1 MERTFGVELEIVG
14 ITRSQAIVALQ
25 SVGINVQDEGYN
37 HTTRSHWKIVSDS
50 SVQGGFELV
59 SPILHGESGLTALA
73 TAATALDD
81 AGATVNRSCGLHVH
95 FDASA
100 LTVENVRTI
109 VTRYATYESQIDAFM
124 PLSRRADNNLY
135 CHSLQEIV
143 DDTDFNQATTLQ
155 ALAQAQVS
163 RYYKVNL
170 QSYLVHGTIE
180 FRQHSGTVN
189 AAKAVNWVRFLDAF
203 ISQSIAPVAAEQAAT
218 LPALRGVQAELA
230 SLFINGPVTLENMEV
245 RFGWLTHTARA
256 AVTRLRKVGMN
267 ITVTRINGQAAY
279 VWQHSASVCDS
290 LYAGMNADIV
300 SFYQN
305 RTAVFARA

>member
-14 ITRSQAIVALQ
+14 ITRSQALVALQ
-25 SVGINVQDEGYN
+25 SVGINVHDEGYN

-59 SPILHGESGLTALA
+59 SPILHGEAGLTALA

-95 FDASA
+95 FDAST
-100 LTVENVRTI
+100 LTVENVRNI
-109 VTRYATYESQIDAFM
+109 VTRYATYENQIDAFM
-124 PLSRRADNNLY
+124 PPSRRANSNLY
-135 CHSLQEIV
+135 CHSLQPV
-143 DDTDFNQATTLQ
+143 VGGVPFNQATSLQ
-155 ALAQAQVS
+155 ALAQAQGS

-203 ISQSIAPVAAEQAAT
+203 ISQSVAPVTTTQTAA

-230 SLFINGPVTLENMEV
+230 SLFINGPVTLASMES

-267 ITVTRINGQAAY
+267 ITATRINGQAAY
-279 VWQHSASVCDS
+279 VWQQSVNACDS
-290 LYAGMNADIV
+290 LYAGMSDDIV

>member
-1 MERTFGVELEIVG
+1 MERTFGIELEIVG
-14 ITRSQAIVALQ
+14 ITRNQALVALQ
-25 SVGINVQDEGYN
+25 AVGITVHDEGYN
-37 HTTRSHWKIVSDS
+37 HTTRPHWKLVTDA
-50 SVQGGFELV
+50 SVTNGFELV
-59 SPILHGESGLTALA
+59 SPLLHGEAGLA
-73 TAATALDD
+73 TLAIVATALDD

-95 FDASA
+95 FDASG
-100 LTVENVRTI
+100 LTVDNVRTI
-109 VTRYATYESQIDAFM
+109 VKRYAAYEAQIDAFM
-124 PLSRRADNNLY
+124 PPSRRANANFY
-135 CHSLQEIV
+135 CASVRSLAERSAFV
-143 DDTDFNQATTLQ
+143 QADSLQ
-155 ALAQAQVS
+155 ALARAQGS
-163 RYYKVNL
+163 RYHKVNL

-203 ISQSIAPVAAEQAAT
+203 ISQSVAPVTTTQAAD

-230 SLFINGPVTLENMEV
+230 SLFVNGPVTLASMES

-256 AVTRLRKVGMN
+256 AVTRLRKVGMQ
-267 ITVTRINGQAAY
+267 ITATRINGQAAY
-279 VWQHSASVCDS
+279 MWHTASVCDS